1 MELLISAALSKHW
14 SKSMSVKS
22 ANNFFM
28 SKDNTVRTKG
38 RQHLMSKCVHL
49 FHFYF
54 LFQCHKTEPQ
64 LRAIFVGNLKDYGK
78 FFRCQ
83 R

>member
-22 ANNFFM
+22 ANYFLCLKTTPFAP
-28 SKDNTVRTKG
+28 KG
-38 RQHLMSKCVHL
+38 TALMSKCVHL